1 MKQNFFAA
9 FAVLFALAMTGC
21 GAQESSSDAQDAMP
35 YGATLTQDVS
45 RGTAMRYDKR
55 FLDAAAVDQVYAYYH
70 AIQTKDAEAFSAA
83 LLPLYHAY
91 QLEDVYGGDIT
102 DQALVDNTYDA
113 ISEYFGY
120 DFEYTLLD
128 ITDAV
133 TEDYISADRDSFLS
147 MLDDLAADKGEPSVS
162 EHTQAFYEVSV
173 TRYIAEQGS
182 GVRAETDDM
191 MEDEKLFAIQYD
203 GEWYVIYM

>member
-1 MKQNFFAA
+1 MKHKFFAA
-9 FAVLFALAMTGC
+9 CASLFALALTGC
-21 GAQESSSDAQDAMP
+21 GAQNSSSEAQNDMP
-35 YGATLTQDVS
+35 YGATVIKDMDRDTTVS
-45 RGTAMRYDKR
+45 YDKR

-83 LLPLYHAY
+83 VFPLYHAY
-91 QLEDVYGGDIT
+91 QLEDVYGGNVT
-102 DQALVDNTYDA
+102 DQALVDTTYDA
-113 ISEYFGY
+113 IVEYFGY

-162 EHTQAFYEVSV
+162 EHTQAFYELTV

-191 MEDEKLFAIQYD
+191 MEDETLFAIQYD